1 MELLKNKQFT
11 QVKNNNIHLIYYKK
25 ELLGIYI
32 INKKVLYYTNSKIF
46 FCGDYNRVE
55 AKEVGKEEIQGIYNN
70 IIINLEDKKMEK
82 IKNLIMEN
90 NAEIEKLNKRLE
102 RNIKDLQDTINSMD
116 LYTILNFTEQKLER
130 IKGLYNKIENIEY
143 NNKVLKNILEG

>member
-32 INKKVLYYTNSKIF
+32 INKKVLYYSNSKIF

-55 AKEVGKEEIQGIYNN
+55 GKEVNKEKIQGIYNN
-70 IIINLEDKKMEK
+70 I
-82 IKNLIMEN
+82 
-90 NAEIEKLNKRLE
+90 
-102 RNIKDLQDTINSMD
+102 
-116 LYTILNFTEQKLER
+116 KLE
-130 IKGLYNKIENIEY
+130 
-143 NNKVLKNILEG
+143 V

>member
-1 MELLKNKQFT
+1 
-11 QVKNNNIHLIYYKK
+11 
-25 ELLGIYI
+25 
-32 INKKVLYYTNSKIF
+32 
-46 FCGDYNRVE
+46 
-55 AKEVGKEEIQGIYNN
+55 
-70 IIINLEDKKMEK
+70 MEK

-116 LYTILNFTEQKLER
+116 LYRILNFTEQKLER
-130 IKGLYNKIENIEY
+130 IKDLYNKIENIEY

>member
-1 MELLKNKQFT
+1 
-11 QVKNNNIHLIYYKK
+11 
-25 ELLGIYI
+25 
-32 INKKVLYYTNSKIF
+32 
-46 FCGDYNRVE
+46 
-55 AKEVGKEEIQGIYNN
+55 
-70 IIINLEDKKMEK
+70 MEK

-102 RNIKDLQDTINSMD
+102 GNIKDLQDTINSKD

-130 IKGLYNKIENIEY
+130 IKFLYDKIENIEY

>member
-1 MELLKNKQFT
+1 
-11 QVKNNNIHLIYYKK
+11 
-25 ELLGIYI
+25 
-32 INKKVLYYTNSKIF
+32 
-46 FCGDYNRVE
+46 
-55 AKEVGKEEIQGIYNN
+55 
-70 IIINLEDKKMEK
+70 MEK

-102 RNIKDLQDTINSMD
+102 GNIKDLQDTINSMD

>member
-32 INKKVLYYTNSKIF
+32 INKKVLYYSNSKIF

-55 AKEVGKEEIQGIYNN
+55 GVELNNPKELEDIFNN
-70 IIINLEDKKMEK
+70 INL
-82 IKNLIMEN
+82 
-90 NAEIEKLNKRLE
+90 LE
-102 RNIKDLQDTINSMD
+102 
-116 LYTILNFTEQKLER
+116 
-130 IKGLYNKIENIEY
+130 
-143 NNKVLKNILEG
+143 V

>member
-46 FCGDYNRVE
+46 LCGDYNRTE
-55 AKEVGKEEIQGIYNN
+55 GKEVVKEEIQGIYNN
-70 IIINLEDKKMEK
+70 IK
-82 IKNLIMEN
+82 I
-90 NAEIEKLNKRLE
+90 
-102 RNIKDLQDTINSMD
+102 
-116 LYTILNFTEQKLER
+116 
-130 IKGLYNKIENIEY
+130 G
-143 NNKVLKNILEG
+143 G